1 MMTGHD
7 HLLALVTA
15 AEELGYLV
23 LEVSTYRIRMIRVG
37 DELEITLEGRFVSA
51 EFLRSVLRPAGPPR

>member
-1 MMTGHD
+1 MTTGHD
-7 HLLALVTA
+7 HLLALVAA

-37 DELEITLEGRFVSA
+37 DELEITLESHFVSA
-51 EFLRSVLRPAGPPR
+51 DFLRSVLRPAGPPR